1 MWTGNSSL
9 KRTSK
14 IKISGGSLVNFQYI
28 FISSDCKILFFYP
41 IPKYSVKRLDS
52 VAAMIFNESNTT
64 YYNIPS
70 TFSPGE
76 SGTAAESRVFKF
88 SRIAA
93 YSVICVTGVLG
104 NLLVILASRK
114 PGMTTVS
121 NVLIANLGLADLAVS
136 LINMPTVVTYSH
148 LVYWPFGAALCK
160 LVPFLQ
166 GLTLSASVGTLVAIA
181 AERYWHIVL
190 YTRRKLTVREAHK
203 AIVLI
208 WVSSIFIP
216 VPLLVF
222 SKTIRWN
229 EGAREICIEEWPNL
243 KTRQAYTTLVFLL
256 LYFLPLLFIC
266 GLYVRIGHF
275 LKTLPTTQN
284 GV

>member
-1 MWTGNSSL
+1 M
-9 KRTSK
+9 
-14 IKISGGSLVNFQYI
+14 VNFQYI

-70 TFSPGE
+70 TVSPGE

-160 LVPFLQ
+160 LLPFLQ

-275 LKTLPTTQN
+275 LKTLPTTQS